1 MPPELKTIL
10 LLSILNPAALIVGYL
25 VGRRADQPQ
34 KILIAGFVA
43 GIAGAV
49 FVRLAMAVGLTSAHP
64 RLIAGILI
72 ASALVG
78 TLAAWIGWR
87 TAQRPQ

>member
-1 MPPELKTIL
+1 MPPGLKTIL
-10 LLSILNPAALIVGYL
+10 LLSILNPATLIVGYL

-49 FVRLAMAVGLTSAHP
+49 FVRLLMAAGLISAHP
-64 RLIAGILI
+64 RLMAGIFIAG
-72 ASALVG
+72 ALVG
-78 TLAAWIGWR
+78 SLAGWIGWR
-87 TAQRPQ
+87 MAQRPQ